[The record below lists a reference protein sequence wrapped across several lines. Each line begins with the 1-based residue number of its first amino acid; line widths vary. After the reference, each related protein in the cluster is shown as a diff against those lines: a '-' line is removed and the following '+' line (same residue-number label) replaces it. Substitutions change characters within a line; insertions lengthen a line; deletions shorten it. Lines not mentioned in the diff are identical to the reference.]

1 MTTVLRVSLSLSQ
14 PLGLVLNPDCT
25 IGKASGQAHDAG
37 IGAGCR
43 ILAVGAQE
51 IEISSLKE
59 LKQKIKT
66 LKGVGETALRLLVDD
81 PRPARAA
88 KAAAARA
95 LAEEAART
103 VERAAAERAAAEAEQ
118 LASEREKKERAAAAT
133 AVGRFEADCSRP
145 L

>member
-1 MTTVLRVSLSLSQ
+1 MTTVLCVSLSLSQ

-133 AVGRFEADCSRP
+133 AA
-145 L
+145 